1 MRADPNLIRVEGTD
15 RVFRRGRILIVL
27 LIPIAMALVA
37 VSSIN
42 VALPSISTGLGAT
55 DTDLQWVLSG
65 YALTFGIS
73 LVPAGRAG
81 DVLGRGAFFV
91 LGLLLFSVASLACG
105 LAPTP
110 EFLNVARFAQGI
122 GAGLYNPQTM
132 GMIQQ
137 YWRGMERAR
146 AFALF
151 GMVVAVSVAVGPVL
165 AGFIIQAFGPEIG
178 WRASF
183 LVNFPLGLIGCV
195 LALRWFPFGKE
206 RQRRAA
212 RQRLRE
218 TRRLERRNRR
228 PGRRGTPGLVRERV
242 DLDPVGAVVLAVAVL
257 CVMLPFMSRTGG
269 VIWLLLPAG
278 LVLVALWAMWERHY
292 KARGRAPMVDLELF
306 SFTSFS
312 NGTLVA
318 GTYFLGSTSIFV
330 VVALYLQ
337 NGLGASALET
347 GLVGLPNAVVSAFS
361 SAWAGRRA
369 LVKGR
374 SIVVAALV
382 CAIVGSALSVGVA
395 VLIEQAGIGFGWL
408 ALPLAL
414 VGLGQGALGSAN
426 QTLSLEDV
434 PTSFGGTAGG
444 VKSTAERIG
453 TAIGNAMITAIFFG
467 VVGVAAWEHGFAAA
481 FGAICVCLLV
491 SLVVA
496 VRDRKAT
503 GDGPMAVESC

>member
-1 MRADPNLIRVEGTD
+1 MDSGRPRAYKRHVSDDPNLIRVEGTD

-42 VALPSISTGLGAT
+42 VALPSISSGLGAT

-91 LGLLLFSVASLACG
+91 IGLLLFSVASLACS

-183 LVNFPLGLIGCV
+183 LINFPLGLIGCV

-212 RQRLRE
+212 KKALRE
-218 TRRLERRNRR
+218 TRRLARRRWAMRPTRTRRGSQACARTSAVAQRSRR
-228 PGRRGTPGLVRERV
+228 PLRTSDESSRRSPR
-242 DLDPVGAVVLAVAVL
+242 
-257 CVMLPFMSRTGG
+257 RT
-269 VIWLLLPAG
+269 
-278 LVLVALWAMWERHY
+278 
-292 KARGRAPMVDLELF
+292 
-306 SFTSFS
+306 
-312 NGTLVA
+312 
-318 GTYFLGSTSIFV
+318 
-330 VVALYLQ
+330 
-337 NGLGASALET
+337 T
-347 GLVGLPNAVVSAFS
+347 GS
-361 SAWAGRRA
+361 SAHRA
-369 LVKGR
+369 IHR
-374 SIVVAALV
+374 
-382 CAIVGSALSVGVA
+382 
-395 VLIEQAGIGFGWL
+395 
-408 ALPLAL
+408 
-414 VGLGQGALGSAN
+414 
-426 QTLSLEDV
+426 
-434 PTSFGGTAGG
+434 
-444 VKSTAERIG
+444 
-453 TAIGNAMITAIFFG
+453 
-467 VVGVAAWEHGFAAA
+467 
-481 FGAICVCLLV
+481 
-491 SLVVA
+491 
-496 VRDRKAT
+496 
-503 GDGPMAVESC
+503 GP